1 MFRRIFS
8 IGEYLAAAALV
19 AGCSTPNLDDIDTA
33 GREPA
38 CVRQCSATYSD
49 CAGRAG
55 NAMGIRVSEVLS
67 ACKASMRTCVGTCP
81 RK

>member
-1 MFRRIFS
+1 MRRLAILATLV
-8 IGEYLAAAALV
+8 LAACAISE
-19 AGCSTPNLDDIDTA
+19 GTRLDDIDTA

-38 CVRQCSATYSD
+38 CVRQCSAVYSE

-67 ACKASMRTCVGTCP
+67 ACKSSMRTCVGTCP
-81 RK
+81 RR